1 MITVGIKELKTR
13 LSSYVAKV
21 REGEEVV
28 ITDHGREVALVV
40 PITTERRAVKV
51 LMDSGRATWSGGKP
65 RGVERV
71 TVAGPPV
78 SATVLEERDDSL
90 S

>member
-13 LSSYVAKV
+13 LSSYVARV

-40 PITTERRAVKV
+40 PITPERRTVKALV
-51 LMDSGRATWSGGKP
+51 ESGRATWGGGKP
-65 RGVERV
+65 HGL
-71 TVAGPPV
+71 TGIKVAGPLV
-78 SATVLEERDDSL
+78 SDTVLEERGDSL